1 VSDPGAGGETGSAP
15 PDEPAPW
22 AAPEQPAPWAAP
34 DEAVPGAAPQ
44 VPSPSDGTSTA
55 VAVAAPS
62 ADLGTPD
69 PLPPTLR
76 PLTTGDALDGAFALL
91 RARPRAVLG
100 IAALFVVPL
109 QLVGAFL
116 QRDLLRDEGAQS
128 VVGDSSVQFGSS
140 SPGSAGNTLG
150 TFVVAI
156 GMGLALTF
164 ICAAYSKMLA
174 AWYGGTA
181 ITTREA
187 ITGSV
192 KQAPSQL
199 AGWFLVHLVAVPA
212 ACTGIGGFF
221 LTPLYLVLAPV
232 IAVERLGP
240 IDGIRRAWFFGTKRY
255 WGAFLVA
262 LLSGLAATLLSQAAS
277 AGLTVIGALLGEW
290 GWLLLALGNSL
301 AAIIGAVAV
310 AGATA
315 LFYLEA
321 RVRLEGLDL
330 VLASADAFPS
340 DR

>member
-1 VSDPGAGGETGSAP
+1 VAT
-15 PDEPAPW
+15 
-22 AAPEQPAPWAAP
+22 
-34 DEAVPGAAPQ
+34 
-44 VPSPSDGTSTA
+44 
-55 VAVAAPS
+55 VAVVAPV

-76 PLTTGDALDGAFALL
+76 PMTAGDAIDGAFALL

-100 IAALFVVPL
+100 TAALFVVPL
-109 QLVGAFL
+109 QLVAAFL
-116 QRDLLRDEGAQS
+116 QRDVLNDDGAAS

-150 TFVVAI
+150 LLVVAV

-164 ICAAYSKMLA
+164 ICATYAKLLA
-174 AWYGGTA
+174 AWYGGSP

-187 ITGSV
+187 LTGAL

-199 AGWFLVHLVAVPA
+199 GAWFIVHLVAVPA
-212 ACTGIGGFF
+212 ACTGIGGLF
-221 LTPLYLVLAPV
+221 LTPLYLVLAPA
-232 IAVERLGP
+232 IAVERLNP

-277 AGLTVIGALLGEW
+277 AGLTVIGALAGDY
-290 GWLLLALGNSL
+290 GWLLLALGGSL

-330 VLASADAFPS
+330 VLASADAFSS